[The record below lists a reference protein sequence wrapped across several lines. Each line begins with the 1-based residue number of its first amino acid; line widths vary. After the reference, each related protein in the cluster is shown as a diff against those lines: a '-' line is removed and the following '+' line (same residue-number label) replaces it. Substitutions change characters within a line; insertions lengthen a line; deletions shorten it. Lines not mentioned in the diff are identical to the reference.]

1 MLIKQVLLVF
11 IGGGVG
17 ACLRFLLTIILP
29 NSSNTFPWATFV
41 ANMLGCLLI
50 GLISGWLIKSQLIRS
65 DLSLILLTG
74 FCGGFTTFSTFSYE
88 SYTLFKTNQYTQLFL
103 YNASS
108 IFLGVLL
115 VGIGYLMSKN

>member
-1 MLIKQVLLVF
+1 MLIKQVLFVF

-29 NSSNTFPWATFV
+29 NSSYTFPWATFI

-50 GLISGWLIKSQLIRS
+50 GLISGWLIKSELIRS
-65 DLSLILLTG
+65 GLSLLLLTG
-74 FCGGFTTFSTFSYE
+74 FCGGFTTFSTFSHE

-108 IFLGVLL
+108 IFFGVLL

>member
-1 MLIKQVLLVF
+1 MLFKQVLLVF

-65 DLSLILLTG
+65 DLSLLLLTG
-74 FCGGFTTFSTFSYE
+74 FCGGFTTFSTFSHE

>member
-65 DLSLILLTG
+65 DLSLLLLTG
-74 FCGGFTTFSTFSYE
+74 FCGGFTTFSTFSHE

>member
-1 MLIKQVLLVF
+1 MLIKQVLFVF

-29 NSSNTFPWATFV
+29 NSSYTFPWATFI

-50 GLISGWLIKSQLIRS
+50 GLISGWLIKSELIRS
-65 DLSLILLTG
+65 DLSFLLLTG
-74 FCGGFTTFSTFSYE
+74 FCGGFTTFSTFSHE

-108 IFLGVLL
+108 IFFGVLL